1 MGSVAKGESSRCGGS
16 GAKKRIFSGRC
27 STRGRDAGLDA
38 ATFNPGRWPVHG
50 CKVGAV
56 GKMPDARR
64 FSAAVGNKGAR
75 EIVAVEKC
83 AVSQSLGRLP
93 VPMSNVRGLGSVFDA
108 GRPWELDKRGTRTS
122 RNIYLFPR
130 QFWWWMRE
138 AYRTTVG
145 SSITSSKS
153 AGLTRISVI
162 VVRCTRRSFGRYS
175 SKRARLIDAQ

>member
-93 VPMSNVRGLGSVFDA
+93 VPMSNVRGLGSVFEA

-122 RNIYLFPR
+122 RNIYIFVPPAILVVDARGVPYNRRVVNYQFEKCWVDPHFGYCCSLYKA
-130 QFWWWMRE
+130 QFWALFVE
-138 AYRTTVG
+138 AGET
-145 SSITSSKS
+145 
-153 AGLTRISVI
+153 
-162 VVRCTRRSFGRYS
+162 
-175 SKRARLIDAQ
+175 D